1 MKSTT
6 RLFIVP
12 LAFPNECFTYKI
24 AYSVGYI
31 PSIIHPTVVAP
42 EKLQVTYLRALLQE
56 EDASGMYGLENY
68 GKMNDDEGDSR
79 DKAKSLKDFLENPY
93 VKSPKKAKIR

>member
-1 MKSTT
+1 M
-6 RLFIVP
+6 
-12 LAFPNECFTYKI
+12 
-24 AYSVGYI
+24 
-31 PSIIHPTVVAP
+31 IHPTVVAP

-56 EDASGMYGLENY
+56 DASGMYGLEND

-79 DKAKSLKDFLENPY
+79 DKTESLKDILENPY